1 MSRSFRQRR
10 KALKYWRRRQKV
22 WNILSGKNPNDTEC
36 KIIPFPTQTKEK
48 KDEKEEQTKFYS
60 INSQRV

>member
-10 KALKYWRRRQKV
+10 KARKYWSRRQKV
-22 WNILSGKNPNDTEC
+22 WNILSGKNSDASEC
-36 KIIPFPTQTKEK
+36 RIISFPTQTKEK

>member
-10 KALKYWRRRQKV
+10 KARRYWRRKQKV
-22 WNILSGKNPNDTEC
+22 FNILSGKNPNATEC

-48 KDEKEEQTKFYS
+48 NNEQEEQTKFYS
-60 INSQRV
+60 INPH